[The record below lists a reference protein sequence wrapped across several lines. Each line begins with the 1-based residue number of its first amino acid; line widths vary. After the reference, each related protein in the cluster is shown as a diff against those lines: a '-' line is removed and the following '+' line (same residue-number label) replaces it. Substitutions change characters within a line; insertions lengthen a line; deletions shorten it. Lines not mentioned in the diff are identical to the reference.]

1 MYNIIALIGE
11 SGAGKDSMMQEVLR
25 RLAEKGHMADVHEII
40 NCTSR
45 PMREGEAHG
54 INYFYYHP
62 SDFEMKILNDE
73 MLEFTR
79 FNNWWYGTSYDSVR
93 SDGVVNIGVFN
104 PAGVWQL
111 LDRPDCNVKVFWICT
126 CDKNRLLR
134 QLNRENCPDVR
145 EIVRR
150 FNTDYEDFK
159 DIDFDYIEIPNETMS
174 DFNNGV
180 DEIVRRIETLLT
192 KGQNKLSD

>member
-1 MYNIIALIGE
+1 MYNIVVLMGE
-11 SGAGKDSMMQEVLR
+11 AGAGKDSMMQAVLR
-25 RLAEKGHMADVHEII
+25 ELAEKDHVADIHEIVS
-40 NCTSR
+40 CTSR

-54 INYFYYHP
+54 INYYYYHP
-62 SDFEMKILNDE
+62 DDFAMKIINDE

-79 FNNWWYGTSYDSVR
+79 FNNWWYGTSYESVR

-104 PAGVWQL
+104 PAGVRQL
-111 LDRPDCNVKVFWICT
+111 VDRPDCNVKVFWICT
-126 CDKNRLLR
+126 CDKNRMLR

-150 FNTDYEDFK
+150 FNADYEDFK
-159 DIDFDYIEIPNETMS
+159 DIDFDYLEIPNETVS

-180 DEIVRRIETLLT
+180 EEIVCQVQTMLAQ
-192 KGQNKLSD
+192 GQN